1 MNIIDMNFYPHKTQ
15 TENRA
20 DEYAIFILRE
30 HISAKTKRI
39 QKKKRKTRRSTP
51 FGTTLKGVIRGA
63 EVAFDVLSKSE
74 PDKKS
79 INNRQQTLWLGFT
92 ELEFLS
98 SGMPY
103 WFLSFM

>member
-39 QKKKRKTRRSTP
+39 QKKKEKP
-51 FGTTLKGVIRGA
+51 EGQP
-63 EVAFDVLSKSE
+63 LSAQ
-74 PDKKS
+74 
-79 INNRQQTLWLGFT
+79 R
-92 ELEFLS
+92 
-98 SGMPY
+98 
-103 WFLSFM
+103 